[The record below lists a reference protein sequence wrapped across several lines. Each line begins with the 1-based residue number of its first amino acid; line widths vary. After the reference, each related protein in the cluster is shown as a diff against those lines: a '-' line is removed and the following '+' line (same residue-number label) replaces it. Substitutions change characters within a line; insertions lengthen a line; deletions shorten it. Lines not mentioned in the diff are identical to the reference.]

1 MHGDRTIMQFLCL
14 CVKCRFLC
22 RFFTGIA
29 FAATV
34 NMYYLLLLNLIHVI
48 FACTASFYKAEKT
61 QLLKIDLVIDIS
73 S

>member
-1 MHGDRTIMQFLCL
+1 MCEMN
-14 CVKCRFLC
+14 C

-34 NMYYLLLLNLIHVI
+34 NMYYLLLNLIHVI

-61 QLLKIDLVIDIS
+61 QLLKIDLVID
-73 S
+73 